1 MMQAIRQA
9 LRGFGSH
16 QGFFLAAGLSFYA
29 MICVVPLLFLVVSL
43 TGFILSQES
52 ASRSAIAQV
61 ARVVPVYQRELTE
74 LLSQLVGTRHISG
87 LLGSIILFLF
97 STQLFTSIRLVLNRI
112 LEVERRGFWR
122 GMLFDG
128 LMILL
133 ISVFFFVTV
142 GMTTFYGWFR
152 ALLPWSIPSWFFD
165 WSAIAVAFL
174 FSVGMFFLLYR
185 FVPNQ
190 WVSTRAALTGALTA
204 SLLWEAA
211 KHLFR
216 AYILTAGVYDKIYG
230 PLGILVAMVMFT
242 YYSGLVFIFGAE
254 LTRVVQDNR

>member
-29 MICVVPLLFLVVSL
+29 IICGVPLLFLVVSL

-61 ARVVPVYQRELTE
+61 AKVVPVYQRELTE
-74 LLSQLVGTRHISG
+74 LLSELVGTRHISG

-112 LEVERRGFWR
+112 LEVEGRGFWR

-152 ALLPWSIPSWFFD
+152 A
-165 WSAIAVAFL
+165 
-174 FSVGMFFLLYR
+174 
-185 FVPNQ
+185 
-190 WVSTRAALTGALTA
+190 ALAWGGAGRA

-254 LTRVVQDNR
+254 LTRVVHENRWSP